1 MVPVSYYDMIN
12 APDHTYSTRMAMV
25 LHAQTHGIRATVRAM
40 GCSRNTV
47 RLWLRRFR
55 AEGRQGLH
63 PKSCAP
69 KTCPPHKTHPSGS
82 GLIPASFSC
91 RPPANGGVRGACRAR
106 FYSG

>member
-1 MVPVSYYDMIN
+1 LVPVSYYDMIK
-12 APDHTYSTRMAMV
+12 ASDHTYSTRMAMV

-47 RLWLRRFR
+47 RLWLRMFR

-69 KTCPPHKTHPSGS
+69 KTCPHKTSAADEAAVIRTRERVPCFGPRRCMTFPTT
-82 GLIPASFSC
+82 G
-91 RPPANGGVRGACRAR
+91 RK
-106 FYSG
+106 